1 MTCEM
6 LLRDQLRNSKSIS
19 LLSSVL
25 GVELVSLGMHFDNC
39 GSLRAPVPGLLVS
52 LGIDVEFEK
61 EVLDITLVI
70 SGHTSRLEVLS

>member
-70 SGHTSRLEVLS
+70 GGHKSRLEVLS